1 MLVNYKA
8 LAKIRKENSAL
19 HDGSMRF
26 VYVSNEVVAY
36 VRENKKQTIL
46 TVATRGTDTN
56 ASIPLDAVAGLK
68 QAENLFGSAKL
79 VIDGKVAKLPS
90 EPLSINIFRLPAA
103 L

>member
-8 LAKIRKENSAL
+8 FAKIRKENTAL

-46 TVATRGTDTN
+46 TIATRGTDTN
-56 ASIPLDAVAGLK
+56 ASIPLDAVSGLK
-68 QAENLFGSAKL
+68 QAENLFGGAKL
-79 VIDGKVAKLPS
+79 IIDGKVAKLPTD
-90 EPLSINIFRLPAA
+90 PLTINIYRLPAA